1 MGNSCCCSN
10 NPQMC
15 GTYQSGSMKQLPV
28 LKKAQMEKLI
38 RLQAVCRAFVARKRL
53 QKVKETKIRSL
64 FGKETVK

>member
-1 MGNSCCCSN
+1 
-10 NPQMC
+10 
-15 GTYQSGSMKQLPV
+15 MKQLPV

-64 FGKETVK
+64 FGKQTVK